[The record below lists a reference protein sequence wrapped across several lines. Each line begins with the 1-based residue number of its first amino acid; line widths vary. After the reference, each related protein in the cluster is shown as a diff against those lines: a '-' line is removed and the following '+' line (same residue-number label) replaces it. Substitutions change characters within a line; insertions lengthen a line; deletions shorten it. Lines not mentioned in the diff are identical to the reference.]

1 MVTLLVAVAVLTLA
15 GFTQGLT
22 GFGFGL
28 VSMALLPFALPVK
41 DATVILAPLNVITC
55 ATTLYAVRRHLRWRR
70 SLPLVVGS
78 CVGIPCGV
86 FALVQLDAVVLLRTL
101 GAVMVLFAV
110 VDLAGSKRWR
120 IALPAASAFPVGLV
134 SGSLGGAFNAGGPP
148 LIAYAYAQPWTKEEI
163 IATLQVVF
171 GVSAV
176 LRLSLLGQQ
185 GMMRSELWQIAA
197 WAVVPMFAGITAGNR
212 LLARVPREPLRAGV
226 SCVLLVIGARYLL
239 AP

>member
-1 MVTLLVAVAVLTLA
+1 MLTLLIAVAVLTLA

-28 VSMALLPFALPVK
+28 VSMSLLPFVLPVK
-41 DATVILAPLNVITC
+41 DATTVLAPLNVITC

-70 SLPLVVGS
+70 SLPLVAGS
-78 CVGIPCGV
+78 GVGIPLGV
-86 FALVQLDAVVLLRTL
+86 FALVQLDAGVLIRAL
-101 GAVMVLFAV
+101 GAFMVLFAL

-120 IALPAASAFPVGLV
+120 IRLPAASAFPVGVV

-148 LIAYAYAQPWTKEEI
+148 LIAYTYAQPWTKEEI
-163 IATLQVVF
+163 IATLQLVF
-171 GVSAV
+171 GVSAL
-176 LRLSLLGQQ
+176 LRLALLGQQ
-185 GMMRSELWQIAA
+185 GLMHAGLWQIAA
-197 WAVVPMFAGITAGNR
+197 WAVVPMFAGITVGNR

-226 SCVLLVIGARYLL
+226 SCVLLVIGLKYLV